1 MKYQFI
7 EKTKNEMILTG
18 LVEDDELLEFRMSNS
33 VSESRVGNI
42 YRGRVVNVV
51 NGLKAAFVNIGAK
64 HNAYLYLGDESLN
77 RVVEG
82 QQVIVQVQ
90 KDEIDNKGAK
100 VVLDYS
106 IRGNYVVL
114 LPFSDNIKISK
125 KIKNRNKRNA
135 LLDMAGEVLKGE
147 CGVILRTSSEF
158 AEVED
163 IKREIENLYREHL
176 DIAGAI
182 DFMPTPKLLRVRE
195 GRQEISIKGD
205 IDYLITNDENI
216 YKKLKA
222 ESSNKDIRYDDYF
235 SVKYSQAIYGE
246 IKKLFDSTIELEIGA
261 QIVIEKTE
269 AMNVIDVNSNKYFD
283 DYDINVT
290 IMNTN
295 KSAAMEIL
303 KQISLRDLSGI
314 IIVDFIDFIDS
325 DDKNEFTNWF
335 REAVKSFENPP
346 KIYGFTS
353 LGLMEMARRR
363 SVNSE
368 LLNSI
373 EISDIWQ

>member
-1 MKYQFI
+1 
-7 EKTKNEMILTG
+7 MILTG
-18 LVEDDELLEFRMSNS
+18 LVEDDELLEFRMSNN

-64 HNAYLYLGDESLN
+64 HNAYLYLGDECLN

-135 LLDMAGEVLKGE
+135 LLKMAGEVLKGE

-163 IKREIENLYREHL
+163 IKREIENLHREHL
-176 DIAGAI
+176 EIAGAI

-205 IDYLITNDENI
+205 IDYFITNDENI

-246 IKKLFDSTIELEIGA
+246 IKKLFESTIELEIGA

-295 KSAAMEIL
+295 KSAAMEII

-335 REAVKSFENPP
+335 REAVKNFENPP

-373 EISDIWQ
+373 EISDIW